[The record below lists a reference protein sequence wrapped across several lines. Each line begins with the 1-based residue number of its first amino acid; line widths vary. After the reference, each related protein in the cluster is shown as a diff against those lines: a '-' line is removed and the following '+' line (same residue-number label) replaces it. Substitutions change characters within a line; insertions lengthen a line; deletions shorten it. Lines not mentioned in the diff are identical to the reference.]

1 MAFSW
6 SWIFIL
12 STLLLQSGYAYGQQN
27 GRLTNDK
34 GVAPAPSSVS
44 ETEEPS
50 ERRNVAVIVVPV
62 IIAFL
67 LLISLFGLFLFLYL
81 RSKRE
86 QAVDVEDGLVD
97 KPQWWMVD
105 SKAEKKIDW
114 WRLSHN
120 FDAPPPAASDTPTGG
135 RSHLE
140 RLKSALSRKGAQRRH
155 QGVIPS
161 VVVHKAVTSP
171 TETIDLPLQSV
182 PNPKPRYPSVLERGH
197 HVPLYPV
204 QSPPRVSPPPSRT
217 LQSSERDRA
226 SRRNLNSPPRALVIP
241 SGRPLLGYPDRKVGT
256 PRSPANRKR
265 DWLAR
270 HNLRHPFLPL
280 KDTDAVPFPKIS
292 APLPASPGDL
302 THPKLS
308 YSYSIG
314 KPRAVPPRPDGP
326 RHERYKKIPPPIVPP
341 RLLLPDLELGEQFGK
356 YTPGKQNVFPPGL
369 SPSYP
374 RPSPRPI

>member
-1 MAFSW
+1 MTSA
-6 SWIFIL
+6 L
-12 STLLLQSGYAYGQQN
+12 LRKPRYLLLFW
-27 GRLTNDK
+27 RLQK
-34 GVAPAPSSVS
+34 KYRAPSSVS
-44 ETEEPS
+44 RTEEPK

-81 RSKRE
+81 RKKRE
-86 QAVDVEDGLVD
+86 QAVQLEDGLVE

-120 FDAPPPAASDTPTGG
+120 FDASTPAASDAPVGG

-140 RLKSALSRKGAQRRH
+140 RLKSALSRKGAQRRR
-155 QGVIPS
+155 QEMIPS
-161 VVVHKAVTSP
+161 VVVHKPVTSP

-204 QSPPRVSPPPSRT
+204 QSPPKVSPPPSRT
-217 LQSSERDRA
+217 LRSLERDRA
-226 SRRNLNSPPRALVIP
+226 SRRALNSPPRALVLP
-241 SGRPLLGYPDRKVGT
+241 SGRPVLPDRKVGT
-256 PRSPANRKR
+256 PRSPANRRR

-292 APLPASPGDL
+292 APLPANPADL

-308 YSYSIG
+308 YSYSIQ

-341 RLLLPDLELGEQFGK
+341 RSLLPNLELGEQFGK

-374 RPSPRPI
+374 RASPRPI

>member
-1 MAFSW
+1 MALSW

-12 STLLLQSGYAYGQQN
+12 STLLLQPGYAQRN
-27 GRLTNDK
+27 GRLTNDI
-34 GVAPAPSSVS
+34 GAAPAPSSVS
-44 ETEEPS
+44 RIEEPK
-50 ERRNVAVIVVPV
+50 EHKNIVPIVVPV

-67 LLISLFGLFLFLYL
+67 LLIGLFGLFLFLYL
-81 RSKRE
+81 RNKRE
-86 QAVDVEDGLVD
+86 RETTAQIEDGLVE

-120 FDAPPPAASDTPTGG
+120 FDAPPPPSDTPVGG

-140 RLKSALSRKGAQRRH
+140 RLKSALSRKGAQRRQH
-155 QGVIPS
+155 EVIPS
-161 VVVHKAVTSP
+161 VIVHKAVTSP

-204 QSPPRVSPPPSRT
+204 QSPPRVSPPVSRSR
-217 LQSSERDRA
+217 QSSE
-226 SRRNLNSPPRALVIP
+226 SRRNLSSPPRAVIVP
-241 SGRPLLGYPDRKVGT
+241 SGRSVVGLSDRKVGT

-270 HNLRHPFLPL
+270 HNFRHPFLPL
-280 KDTDAVPFPKIS
+280 KDSDTPFPEIS
-292 APLPASPGDL
+292 APLPANPGDL

-341 RLLLPDLELGEQFGK
+341 KPLLPELQLGEEFHR